1 MIFYIVTYK
10 NQHSINKYL
19 GLVERKLFWMVK
31 PIYYHRLNSHIK
43 KIKSGTVIFSD
54 VELLTP
60 SRQKHFT
67 EIYDRLATRADV
79 KILNHPTKT
88 LKRYALHK
96 LLYEQGIN
104 KFRSYRLTDNLDQIQ
119 FPVFIRFE
127 NDHAGNQTDLID
139 NKSDLDRQLQR
150 FDKSQEVLISEFCDT
165 ADGNGIYRKYSAVI
179 IDGQII
185 PRHLFFGRDW
195 CLKMAG
201 NTEEAYL
208 KEELDYI
215 QTNPHKD
222 ILVSI
227 FEMANIDF
235 GRIDYSLK
243 DGKIQVWEI
252 NTNPTL
258 MRHGMLQKQSSR
270 YPVHQWFNDE
280 YLKALSNLTATDK
293 PLRRH
298 FANLPI
304 VSVLQVYIHLAVRTI
319 QLLPR
324 FVGAWVKSR

>member
-1 MIFYIVTYK
+1 MIYYIVTYK

-19 GLVERKLFWMVK
+19 GLVEQRLFWMVK
-31 PIYYHRLNSHIK
+31 PIYYHRLSSHIN

-54 VELLTP
+54 VELLTK
-60 SRQKHFT
+60 SRIKQLT
-67 EIYDRLATRADV
+67 EIYDRLATRADL

-88 LKRYALHK
+88 LKRYALHE

-104 KFRSYRLTDNLDQIQ
+104 QFRSYRPNDNLDQIQ

-139 NKSDLDRQLQR
+139 NKSDLGKQLRR
-150 FDKSQEVLISEFCDT
+150 FDESQEVLITEFCDT
-165 ADGNGIYRKYSAVI
+165 ADESGVYRKYSAVI

-201 NTEEAYL
+201 NTEETYL

-222 ILVSI
+222 ILASI
-227 FEMANIDF
+227 FEMANIDY

-243 DGKIQVWEI
+243 DGKLQVWEI

-258 MRHGMLQKQSSR
+258 MRHGMLKKQSSR
-270 YPVHQWFNDE
+270 YPIHRWFKDE
-280 YLKALSNLTATDK
+280 YLRALTNLTATEQ
-293 PLRRH
+293 PLKIH
-298 FANLPI
+298 FFNLPI
-304 VSVLQVYIHLAVRTI
+304 ISVLQVYFHLAVRTI

-324 FVGAWVKSR
+324 FVGAWVR